1 LNVLFVDDNPA
12 SADALADLAV
22 SMGHDASVAY
32 DSQRAVELA
41 RTTTFDLILLDLQLG
56 DADGRDVCADMRRE
70 GSSRHSQI
78 LAMTGHVGLEQDIS
92 LGDFNGY
99 ILKPLEFDRLE
110 ELLTS

>member
-12 SADALADLAV
+12 SADALAALV
-22 SMGHDASVAY
+22 ITMGHEASVAY
-32 DSQRAVELA
+32 DCRKAVELA

-78 LAMTGHVGLEQDIS
+78 LAMTGHVGLEQGVS

-99 ILKPLEFDRLE
+99 VLKPLKFDRLE